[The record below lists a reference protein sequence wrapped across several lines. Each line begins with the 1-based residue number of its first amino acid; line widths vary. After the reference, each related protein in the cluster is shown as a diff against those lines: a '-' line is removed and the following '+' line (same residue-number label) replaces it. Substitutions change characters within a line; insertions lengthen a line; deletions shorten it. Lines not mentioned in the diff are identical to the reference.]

1 MTGRATG
8 APAGAAEKKK
18 PRRCSIVVAGWYS
31 ETMMVR
37 ACKVRPN
44 DGLCVAKTVFIVS
57 ETREDFVG
65 DYATT
70 TIFARPLGRSRLE
83 DRTFCVSPDAL
94 VEIIRDRKVA
104 K

>member
-1 MTGRATG
+1 V
-8 APAGAAEKKK
+8 
-18 PRRCSIVVAGWYS
+18 SVSWYS
-31 ETMMVR
+31 ELMLVR
-37 ACKVRPN
+37 ACKVRPD
-44 DGLCVAKTVFIVS
+44 DGLCVANTVFMVS

-94 VEIIRDRKVA
+94 VEVIRDRKVPR
-104 K
+104 

>member
-1 MTGRATG
+1 MGTPSRYND
-8 APAGAAEKKK
+8 PML
-18 PRRCSIVVAGWYS
+18 I
-31 ETMMVR
+31 R
-37 ACKVRPN
+37 ACKIRPN
-44 DGLCVAKTVFIVS
+44 DGLRVANTVYMVS
-57 ETREDFVG
+57 ESRHDFVG

>member
-1 MTGRATG
+1 ML
-8 APAGAAEKKK
+8 
-18 PRRCSIVVAGWYS
+18 I
-31 ETMMVR
+31 R
-37 ACKVRPN
+37 ACKIRPN
-44 DGLCVAKTVFIVS
+44 DGLRVANTVYMVS
-57 ETREDFVG
+57 ESRHDFVG